1 MDDFELT
8 EEQRIFRDR
17 FREFARSEIEAVA
30 KECDERA
37 NFPKEL
43 FRKMGSLGYLGIP
56 FPAEFGG
63 SGLDLVTFALFA
75 EELGHASAG
84 IAVGI
89 YVHVALALSAIHA
102 FGTKEQKEKY
112 LAPGIR
118 GEKVGAWGFAE
129 PAGGSDP
136 ASFRTVAERTPDGWR
151 LNGTKVFI
159 SNGTFADFVVVTA
172 KTGLEKGRQGLS
184 LLILDTKMPGYS
196 ARRIPVMG
204 VRATESAELD
214 FQDCALPPDALLG
227 KENEGFLQAMK
238 TLTLGRI
245 MAAAFACGLGRAALE
260 ASLKYAGE
268 RKAFGQSIGTFQG
281 NQWTLADMAT
291 RLDAAWLLTHRA
303 ARLADAGR
311 PHVKEA
317 SMAKLYASETA
328 TWICE
333 RAVQIHG
340 AYGMAME
347 YPVQRYYRDCKLL
360 EIGEGTSEIQRNTIA
375 RQLGLK

>member
-1 MDDFELT
+1 MDLDLT

-17 FREFARSEIEAVA
+17 FREFARGEIEAIA
-30 KECDERA
+30 KECDEKGE
-37 NFPKEL
+37 FPKGL
-43 FRKMGSLGYLGIP
+43 FRKMGALGYLGIP
-56 FPAEFGG
+56 FPPDVGG
-63 SGLDLVTFALFA
+63 AGLDLVTFALSA
-75 EELGHASAG
+75 EELGRASAG

-89 YVHVALALSAIHA
+89 YVHVALALSAVHT

-112 LAPGIR
+112 LTPGIC

-136 ASFRTVAERTPDGWR
+136 SSFSTVAERGPNGWR
-151 LNGTKVFI
+151 LNGSKVFI

-172 KTGLEKGRQGLS
+172 KTAPEKALQGMS
-184 LLILDTKMPGYS
+184 LLILEKGTPGFT

-204 VRATESAELD
+204 VRATESAELN
-214 FQDCALPPDALLG
+214 FQDCVLGADALLG

-245 MAAAFACGLGRAALE
+245 MAAAFACGLARAALE
-260 ASLKYAGE
+260 ASLKFAGE
-268 RKAFGQSIGTFQG
+268 RKAFGQTIGAFQG

-291 RLDAAWLLTHRA
+291 RLDASWLLTLRA

-311 PHVKEA
+311 PHIREA

-340 AYGMAME
+340 AYGMAMDF
-347 YPVQRYYRDCKLL
+347 PVQRYYRDCKLL

-375 RQLGLK
+375 RQLGFK

>member
-1 MDDFELT
+1 MDLELT

-17 FREFARSEIEAVA
+17 FREFARGEIEAIA
-30 KECDERA
+30 KECDEKGE
-37 NFPKEL
+37 FPKEL

-56 FPAEFGG
+56 FPTEYGG

-89 YVHVALALSAIHA
+89 YVHVALALSAVHA
-102 FGTKEQKEKY
+102 FGTSRQKESY

-136 ASFRTVAERTPDGWR
+136 SSFRTVAEQGPNGWR

-159 SNGTFADFVVVTA
+159 SNGTFADFIVVTA
-172 KTGLEKGRQGLS
+172 KTAPEKGAQGMS
-184 LLILDTKMPGYS
+184 LLIVNKGTPGFT

-204 VRATESAELD
+204 VRATESAELVFD
-214 FQDCALPPDALLG
+214 NCVLPQDALLG
-227 KENEGFLQAMK
+227 RENEGFLQAMK
-238 TLTLGRI
+238 TLALGRI

-268 RKAFGQSIGTFQG
+268 RKAFGQAIGAFQG

-291 RLDAAWLLTHRA
+291 RLDASWLLTLRA
-303 ARLADAGR
+303 AQLAGEGR
-311 PHVKEA
+311 PHIKEA